1 MKKFKKLVF
10 LLLPF
15 LILFAQFFPTVQAAA
30 EEEEEDERYDAIME
44 RGELVVGLSADYAPY
59 EFHATVDG
67 EDEIV
72 GFDIS
77 IAQKIADD
85 MGVDL
90 HVEELGFDALLGALK
105 TGKIDLIIS
114 GMTPTPERLQEV
126 DFSDPYMNAQQRLIV
141 REEDQNEYT
150 DVNQFNGVPI
160 GVQKQTT
167 QEELAESELEGSQIT
182 SLQKIPDVVMNL
194 KNEKIDGAI
203 LEGPVAEAYVGEND
217 DLAFSDLEFEE
228 GDKQSAVALPKD
240 SPVLLENI
248 NSSIQTINEENLLD
262 DYQEEANNLMF
273 DDDQNFFTEYYPY
286 YLSGTGYT
294 ILLAL
299 IGVLFGIILGT
310 IFALMKLSSIKIL
323 KALASIYIEYV
334 RGTPLLVQIFIVYF
348 GTGMLGFDLSRF
360 VAGCIALSLNS
371 AAYVAEIIRA
381 GINGVNKGQME
392 AGRSLGMNRT
402 QAMRYVIFPQA
413 IKNIL
418 PALGNE
424 LVTVIKESSV
434 ISVIG
439 VSELI
444 FQAGNV
450 QGASFK
456 PFLPYLIVSLIYFVL
471 TFTLSRI
478 LGLAERK
485 LKSSD

>member
-1 MKKFKKLVF
+1 MEKFKKMVF

-126 DFSDPYMNAQQRLIV
+126 DFSDPYMNAQQRLVV
-141 REEDQNEYT
+141 REEDQDEYT

-248 NSSIQTINEENLLD
+248 NNSIQTINEENLLD
-262 DYQEEANNLMF
+262 DYQEEANSLMF
-273 DDDQNFFTEYYPY
+273 DDEQNFFTEYYPY

-310 IFALMKLSSIKIL
+310 IFALMKLSSIKL
-323 KALASIYIEYV
+323 LRALASIYIEYV

-392 AGRSLGMNRT
+392 AGRSLGMNRI

-471 TFTLSRI
+471 TFTLSRL

>member
-1 MKKFKKLVF
+1 MEKVKKFVLV
-10 LLLPF
+10 LLP
-15 LILFAQFFPTVQAAA
+15 LIILFTQLFSTVPAAA
-30 EEEEEDERYDAIME
+30 EEKEQDKRYEDIKK

-67 EDEIV
+67 QDQIV

-90 HVEELGFDALLGALK
+90 HIEELGFDALLGALK

-114 GMTPTPERLQEV
+114 GMSPTPERLQEV
-126 DFSDPYMNAQQRLIV
+126 DFSDPYMNAQQRLVV
-141 REEDQNEYT
+141 RKEDQDKYT
-150 DVNQFNGVPI
+150 NIDQFEGVPVS
-160 GVQKQTT
+160 VQKQTT
-167 QEELAESELEGSQIT
+167 QEELANNELTGAKVT
-182 SLQKIPDVVMNL
+182 SLQKTSDVVMNL
-194 KNEKIDGAI
+194 KNHKVDAAI
-203 LEGPVAEAYVGEND
+203 LEGPVAEAYVDEND
-217 DLAFSDLEFEE
+217 DLALSNLDFEN
-228 GDKQSAVALPKD
+228 GDKETAVALPKD
-240 SPVLLENI
+240 APRLSESI
-248 NSSIQTINEENLLD
+248 NNSIQTINDEGLLEG
-262 DYQEEANNLMF
+262 YQKEANKLMF
-273 DDDQNFFTEYYPY
+273 EDDQGFFAKYYPY

-294 ILLAL
+294 ILLAI
-299 IGVLFGIILGT
+299 IGVVFGIILGT
-310 IFALMKLSSIKIL
+310 LFALMKLSSIKIF
-323 KALASIYIEYV
+323 KVLASIYIEYV

-348 GTGMLGFDLSRF
+348 GTGILGLDLSRF

-392 AGRSLGMNRT
+392 AARSLGMKHT
-402 QAMRYVIFPQA
+402 EAMRYIIFPQA

-424 LVTVIKESSV
+424 FVTVIKESSV

-471 TFTLSRI
+471 TFTLSRV
-478 LGLAERK
+478 LGVAERRMK
-485 LKSSD
+485 ASD

>member
-1 MKKFKKLVF
+1 M
-10 LLLPF
+10 
-15 LILFAQFFPTVQAAA
+15 LFAQLFPTVQASA
-30 EEEEEDERYDAIME
+30 EEEQQDERYDAIME

-72 GFDIS
+72 GFDVS

-90 HVEELGFDALLGALK
+90 HIEELGFDALLGALD

-114 GMTPTPERLQEV
+114 GMSPTPERLQEV
-126 DFSDPYMNAQQRLIV
+126 DFSDPYMNSQQRLVV
-141 REEDQNEYT
+141 REEDQDEYT
-150 DVNQFNGVPI
+150 DVNQFEGVPI

-167 QEELAESELEGSQIT
+167 QEELANTELEGSQVT

-194 KNEKIDGAI
+194 KNGKVDGAV
-203 LEGPVAEAYVGEND
+203 LEGPVAKAYVDEND
-217 DLAFSDLEFEE
+217 DLAFSNVEFED
-228 GDKQSAVALPKD
+228 GAKQSAVALPKD
-240 SPVLLENI
+240 SPILSENI
-248 NSSIQTINEENLLD
+248 NRSIQTINDENLLEG
-262 DYQEEANNLMF
+262 YQEEANNLMF
-273 DDDQNFFTEYYPY
+273 DEDQSFFEEYYPY

-294 ILLAL
+294 ILLA
-299 IGVLFGIILGT
+299 IVGVIFGIILGT

-323 KALASIYIEYV
+323 RALASIYIEYV

-348 GTGMLGFDLSRF
+348 GTGILGLDLSRF

-392 AGRSLGMNRT
+392 AARSLGMDRT
-402 QAMRYVIFPQA
+402 KAMRYIIFPQA

-424 LVTVIKESSV
+424 FVTVIKESSV

-471 TFTLSRI
+471 TFTLSRL
-478 LGLAERK
+478 LGVAERRMK
-485 LKSSD
+485 TSD

>member
-1 MKKFKKLVF
+1 
-10 LLLPF
+10 
-15 LILFAQFFPTVQAAA
+15 
-30 EEEEEDERYDAIME
+30 
-44 RGELVVGLSADYAPY
+44 
-59 EFHATVDG
+59 
-67 EDEIV
+67 
-72 GFDIS
+72 
-77 IAQKIADD
+77 
-85 MGVDL
+85 
-90 HVEELGFDALLGALK
+90 
-105 TGKIDLIIS
+105 
-114 GMTPTPERLQEV
+114 
-126 DFSDPYMNAQQRLIV
+126 
-141 REEDQNEYT
+141 
-150 DVNQFNGVPI
+150 
-160 GVQKQTT
+160 
-167 QEELAESELEGSQIT
+167 
-182 SLQKIPDVVMNL
+182 MNL

-248 NSSIQTINEENLLD
+248 NNSIQTINEENLLD

-273 DDDQNFFTEYYPY
+273 DDEQNFFTEYYPY

-310 IFALMKLSSIKIL
+310 IFALMKLSSIKVL
-323 KALASIYIEYV
+323 RALASIYIEYV

-392 AGRSLGMNRT
+392 AGRSLGMNRI

-471 TFTLSRI
+471 TFTLSRL